1 LLCYL
6 AAGSLAL
13 VAPVSTAA
21 NRTVLPPADAG
32 PANAPVALLV
42 DLSSGQTLYAHEA
55 QRRFIPA
62 SITKVMTAFLAFELI
77 EEGRLSPRQVFVV
90 DEYTGSEWGGVGS
103 TMFLETGD
111 RVQVDDLIS
120 GITSV
125 SANDGSVALAIGAM
139 GSVDAW
145 VNAMNAKARELGLRD
160 SHFGTP
166 NGWMDEGRTY
176 VSARDLV
183 TLAKAMIT
191 RHPALY
197 RHYFGREGFAY
208 NGIAQDNHDPLSGS
222 FEGADGIKTGYTRQ
236 AGFGYLGSAVRN
248 GRRLALVVAA
258 APSGP
263 VRNRA
268 SRALMEWG
276 FANFAVRP
284 LYRKGEVVGRARVQG
299 GAAPTVPLVPADDL
313 SLSLPRGA
321 QHGQLGLAI
330 RYLGP
335 LPAPIRKGD
344 EVAELVVSL
353 PGGNQH
359 AMTLIAGE
367 DVAPA
372 GFFSRIR
379 NGLAGLAG

>member
-1 LLCYL
+1 MPPD
-6 AAGSLAL
+6 AAGSQ
-13 VAPVSTAA
+13 
-21 NRTVLPPADAG
+21 
-32 PANAPVALLV
+32 NAPIALLV
-42 DLSSGQTLYAHEA
+42 DLSSGQTLYAREPD
-55 QRRFIPA
+55 RRFIPA

-77 EEGRLSPRQVFVV
+77 EEGRLNPAQVLVV
-90 DEYTGSEWGGVGS
+90 NEETGREWGGVGS

-111 RVQVDDLIS
+111 RVRVDDLLA

-125 SANDGSVALAIGAM
+125 SANDGAVALAVGTL
-139 GSVDAW
+139 GSVDKW
-145 VNAMNAKARELGLRD
+145 VAAMNGKARELGMRD

-176 VSARDLV
+176 VSARDLAK
-183 TLAKAMIT
+183 LAKAMIT

-208 NGIAQDNHDPLSGS
+208 NGIAQNNHDPLSGK

-248 GRRLALVVAA
+248 GRRLAMVVAA

-263 VRNRA
+263 QRNAA

-276 FANFAVRP
+276 FKYFTVRP
-284 LYRKGEVVGRARVQG
+284 LYRAGEAVARARVQG
-299 GAAPTVPLVPADDL
+299 GDAATVGLVAADDL
-313 SLSLPRGA
+313 RLSLPKGA
-321 QHGQLGLAI
+321 EHRQLGRAI

-344 EVAELVVSL
+344 EVAELVVTL
-353 PGGNQH
+353 PGGTRH
-359 AMTLIAGE
+359 ALPLVAGE
-367 DVAPA
+367 DVGEA
-372 GFFSRIR
+372 GFFSRIW
-379 NGLAGLAG
+379 NGLGGLVA